1 MPGQDDFIEALYATV
16 LAGTGAAGGGA
27 SGVGYVCLEWPGLPI
42 ELADYANP
50 LTGDNPTGSPA
61 ALEAFSTLV
70 DELPALSP
78 LYQATGASLQTIYRM
93 ILGAT
98 VDSGSVVA
106 QAFATAKEQF
116 DSLVRGSVTDPLAI
130 FHPAYATPRTWADAS
145 GAAQWA
151 TVQVGGGARPPPL
164 PPVLRPVLDRGLA
177 KPTWRF
183 SGESPPTVVRPKLPA
198 ELAAAS
204 PSSARLG
211 PAAPGAGTDAPP
223 AIAARPPAAVQAARQ
238 ATATLR
244 PQAAAPATAA
254 PASLAPVLARR
265 LDVLQLNP
273 KAVPIRPP
281 EEQAA
286 GISDLRATLQMLHIG
301 IKRSWFDPTVLR
313 LPGWSLGGIERGFF
327 SNGSADA
334 DPGLCPLVPTS
345 VIAVRN
351 VRISGTWSAGDRAA
365 AARAVAGGKQAAFGP
380 FTLATPGRV
389 EGSFDGS
396 TLALPGVQVVA
407 WICSRMPVLP
417 P

>member
-27 SGVGYVCLEWPGLPI
+27 SGAGYVCLEWPGLPI
-42 ELADYANP
+42 EPADYANA

-70 DELPALSP
+70 DELPAFSP
-78 LYQATGASLQTIYRM
+78 LYQATGASLQTIYRL

-106 QAFATAKEQF
+106 QAFAAAREKF
-116 DSLVRGSVTDPLAI
+116 DSLVRGSVTDPLAM
-130 FHPAYATPRTWADAS
+130 FHPAYAAPRTWADAG

-183 SGESPPTVVRPKLPA
+183 SGQSPPIVVRPPPPA
-198 ELAAAS
+198 ELAVAS
-204 PSSARLG
+204 PSSALRRT
-211 PAAPGAGTDAPP
+211 APGGEAEAPP
-223 AIAARPPAAVQAARQ
+223 VLAARPPAAVQAARQ

-244 PQAAAPATAA
+244 PQLAAPAAA
-254 PASLAPVLARR
+254 TPAPLASVLARR
-265 LDVLQLNP
+265 LDVLQLDP

-286 GISDLRATLQMLHIG
+286 GVSDLRATLQMLHIG
-301 IKRSWFDPTVLR
+301 FKRPWFDPTVLR
-313 LPGWSLGGIERGFF
+313 LPGWSLGGIDRGFF

-345 VIAVRN
+345 MIAVRN
-351 VRISGTWSAGDRAA
+351 VRMSGTWSAGDRAA

-389 EGSFDGS
+389 QGSFDGS
-396 TLALPGVQVVA
+396 TLSLPGVQVIA

>member
-16 LAGTGAAGGGA
+16 LAGTGATGGGA
-27 SGVGYVCLEWPGLPI
+27 SGVGYVCLEWPGLPL
-42 ELADYANP
+42 EPADYANP

-78 LYQATGASLQTIYRM
+78 LYQATGASLQTIYRL

-116 DSLVRGSVTDPLAI
+116 DSLVRGSVTDPLAM
-130 FHPAYATPRTWADAS
+130 FHPAYALPRTWADAG

-183 SGESPPTVVRPKLPA
+183 SGQSPPIVVRPKLPV
-198 ELAAAS
+198 EMVGPS
-204 PSSARLG
+204 PSAARLG
-211 PAAPGAGTDAPP
+211 SAAAGAGAEAQPVL
-223 AIAARPPAAVQAARQ
+223 AARPPAAVQAARQ
-238 ATATLR
+238 AIATLR
-244 PQAAAPATAA
+244 PSAVAPAAAA

-265 LDVLQLNP
+265 LDVLQADH
-273 KAVPIRPP
+273 AVPIRPP

-301 IKRSWFDPTVLR
+301 FKRPWFDPTVLR

-345 VIAVRN
+345 MIAVRN

-396 TLALPGVQVVA
+396 TLSLSGVQVIA